1 MLGGLYPPFFGLW
14 CLGISLFFMAFIRR
28 KSKAYPWPV
37 EIKRPSETNPGEFD
51 TDRFTVQ
58 FKRLSRKE
66 LNDFDKIGEDKA
78 LEKIILGWSE
88 ITEEDGTE
96 VPFTKANLKEFSE
109 DVDFVQGV
117 IEGFQK
123 FYSAGKEGN

>member
-14 CLGISLFFMAFIRR
+14 YLGISLFFMAFIRR

>member
-1 MLGGLYPPFFGLW
+1 
-14 CLGISLFFMAFIRR
+14 MAFIRR

-51 TDRFTVQ
+51 TDKFTVQ

-96 VPFTKANLKEFSE
+96 VPFTKGNLKEFSE

>member
-14 CLGISLFFMAFIRR
+14 WLGISLFFMAFIRR

-51 TDRFTVQ
+51 TDKFTVQ

-66 LNDFDKIGEDKA
+66 LNDFDKIGEEKA

-88 ITEEDGTE
+88 ITEEDGTD

>member
-1 MLGGLYPPFFGLW
+1 MKG
-14 CLGISLFFMAFIRR
+14 
-28 KSKAYPWPV
+28 
-37 EIKRPSETNPGEFD
+37 
-51 TDRFTVQ
+51 
-58 FKRLSRKE
+58 
-66 LNDFDKIGEDKA
+66 

-88 ITEEDGTE
+88 ITEEDGTD